1 MPVNIHP
8 TDDTVMEAVRTFLLG
23 VLPTGWEVFQGQDNR
38 VPEPAAPNFIV
49 MTPAHRVRLSTNV
62 NTWARDPAP
71 TEIAHASDVEVR
83 VQLDIHGPGGAD
95 AGSMIAT
102 LMRDEWGI
110 EQLASFGVTPLY
122 ATDGQQLPFL
132 NAENQYENR
141 WVMEVAYQIT
151 ANVSTP
157 ADFAATL
164 EPTVNPPYGGQYP

>member
-1 MPVNIHP
+1 MAVEIHP
-8 TDDTVMEAVRTFLLG
+8 TDDTVMTAVRTFLLG
-23 VLPTGWEVFQGQDNR
+23 VLPTGWEVFQGQGNR
-38 VPEPAAPNFIV
+38 VPEPTALNFIV

-62 NTWARDPAP
+62 NTWAAVPDP
-71 TEIAHASDVEVR
+71 TVIDHASDVEVR

-110 EQLASFGVTPLY
+110 EQLRAFGVTPLY
-122 ATDGQQLPFL
+122 ASDGRQLPFL
-132 NAENQYENR
+132 NAESQYENR

-151 ANVSTP
+151 PIVSTP

-164 EPTVNPPYGGQYP
+164 TATVNPPYGGQYP